1 MNENLAKLKKG
12 VLKNMTDI
20 KKVTYTNNQSG
31 LMTIPKKFLDKM
43 NSPEFFRLEFDGKN
57 TITLKKLE
65 CGKNEIR

>member
-1 MNENLAKLKKG
+1 
-12 VLKNMTDI
+12 MTDI